1 MPEMRENECDWRK
14 IGMTFKE
21 FVEWCNDRA
30 GDGCWGMI
38 EAMTCIDIISNI
50 RKLPFWKRK
59 KEWMEKEQQILDEIV
74 NPINR
79 KIQEMNVIGVEN
91 HADSSSTR

>member
-1 MPEMRENECDWRK
+1 MSEMRENECDWSI

-21 FVEWCNDRA
+21 FEEWCNDRA
-30 GDGCWGMI
+30 CDGFWGMI
-38 EAMTCIDIISNI
+38 EAIVCIDIISNI

-59 KEWMEKEQQILDEIV
+59 KAWMEKEQQVLNEIV

-79 KIQEMNVIGVEN
+79 KIEEMNK
-91 HADSSSTR
+91 